1 MDAQGVFLAVVSR
14 KDVIHWQLQARAT
27 DITLQQ
33 LIGDER
39 GLSAHPDTLFSEIAD
54 YIFSEEASMVV
65 VTNAESGK
73 VAGVITRHDIFRV
86 RYLAHRAESVKTRHL
101 LLRRADR

>member
-1 MDAQGVFLAVVSR
+1 
-14 KDVIHWQLQARAT
+14 
-27 DITLQQ
+27 
-33 LIGDER
+33 
-39 GLSAHPDTLFSEIAD
+39 
-54 YIFSEEASMVV
+54 MVV